1 MSARVLVVDDIIQNV
16 KLLEA
21 KLQNEYFD
29 VITALSGKEALKILE
44 TDLPDIILLDV
55 MMPEMDGFE
64 VCRRI
69 KSNPRT
75 THIPVIMVT
84 ALDQTSKRVE
94 GLEAGA
100 DDFLSKPIKDLPLFA
115 RLRSLVRLKML
126 MDELRMRE
134 VTVENLKTI
143 EVVKF
148 PLKFD
153 LTAQNTNILL
163 IESSSGCAQRLSSYM
178 DSFAK
183 IDISDGN
190 ITDFNLCEYDLIMIS
205 LSLPDIDGLRLCSQ
219 IKNGE
224 ETRHTPL
231 IVLVDEEENDK
242 MVQAMEI
249 GVMDYLV
256 RPVDKNELIARVK
269 SQIRQKMYAESLRE
283 NMKRN
288 MEMAIT
294 DSVTG
299 LYNRYF
305 LNNYL
310 KNLLCPTNED
320 RNSVS
325 IIMMDID
332 FFKKVNDTYGHMA
345 GDEVLVEFAQRIVR
359 NIRTIDL
366 AVRYGGEEF
375 IIILPKS
382 DAAFVKLVAERIRAR
397 IEKIPFKISDH
408 SVPINITVSI
418 GVSLSADKY
427 MDGTSLMGSADEAL
441 YQAKETGRNKVCG
454 L

>member
-1 MSARVLVVDDIIQNV
+1 MSARVLVIDDIIQNV

-29 VITALSGKEALKILE
+29 VITALSGKDALKILE

-115 RLRSLVRLKML
+115 RVRSLVRLKML

-148 PLKFD
+148 PLQFN
-153 LTAQNTNILL
+153 LAAQSTNILL
-163 IESSSGCAQRLSSYM
+163 IESSSSSAQRLSSYM
-178 DSFAK
+178 DDFAK
-183 IDISDGN
+183 VDISDGN
-190 ITDFNLCEYDLIMIS
+190 ITDFNLCRYDLIMIS

-219 IKNGE
+219 IKNCE

-231 IVLVDEEENDK
+231 IVLVDEDENDK

-320 RNSVS
+320 RDSVS

-345 GDEVLVEFAQRIVR
+345 GDEVLVEFAKRIIR

-375 IIILPKS
+375 IIIIPKS
-382 DAAFVKLVAERIRAR
+382 DATFVKLVAERIRAR
-397 IEKIPFKISDH
+397 IEKIPFKISNH
-408 SVPINITVSI
+408 SVPIAITVSI